1 MLLLHMVSYLCSRA
15 LKRAWLFLPPWRECW
30 LLLRWDTYCSA
41 WPAKAW
47 FWSFVR
53 ISIGWYYVWIVLVL
67 TWMPEVFSG
76 PHFFFFFCHAWPEL
90 WYLPALVNSGMSTLL
105 IALQVLVSC
114 VVKWMRAWVWW
125 YLVKY
130 LAKTQREPPADFCN
144 SYVSPLYISALGKFE
159 PSLQPAFHFLFPLS
173 HQEFFGHCPCCK
185 L

>member
-53 ISIGWYYVWIVLVL
+53 ISIGWYYIWIVLVL

-76 PHFFFFFCHAWPEL
+76 PHFFFFFLPCMTRTVISPSTGEL
-90 WYLPALVNSGMSTLL
+90 WDVYSAHSPPSPCFLCSQMNEGLGVVIPSKIFGQDPKGASRRFLQLLCLTSLHFCTWEIWAFSAACIPFSVSSVPPRVLWALPML
-105 IALQVLVSC
+105 
-114 VVKWMRAWVWW
+114 
-125 YLVKY
+125 
-130 LAKTQREPPADFCN
+130 
-144 SYVSPLYISALGKFE
+144 
-159 PSLQPAFHFLFPLS
+159 
-173 HQEFFGHCPCCK
+173 
-185 L
+185 